1 MSRLDTFIEALRQHI
16 DTETTESERTRT
28 ADETAPEAAEA
39 DAYIAGL
46 NTALREAEVH
56 RTADLQHEVR
66 VRPAFDC
73 LEVQPCA
80 KGSTECGTVHGK
92 NHGRGCATIEFAAYT
107 PWMEVRLIVDTAWHH
122 PKTPI
127 DIVQAYAGHDTTHT
141 LAQLGYH
148 FASVLD
154 MPMRGADL
162 VGPVR
167 APDDCPRNW
176 GECYSAVEF
185 RHAPEGVDLLITG
198 GTAALWPWL
207 ADQLN
212 RRVTTEGTH

>member
-16 DTETTESERTRT
+16 DTEITEAERTRN

-46 NTALREAEVH
+46 NSALRKAEVH
-56 RTADLQHEVR
+56 QTSDMQHEVR

-73 LEVQPCA
+73 LEVQPCT
-80 KGSTECGTVHGK
+80 KGSDECGTVHGK
-92 NHGRGCATIEFAAYT
+92 NHGRGAAYIEFAAYT

-127 DIVQAYAGHDTTHT
+127 DVRETYAGIGTTYT

-148 FASVLD
+148 FGSVLD
-154 MPMRGADL
+154 LPMRGADL

-167 APDDCPRNW
+167 APDDCPRGW

-185 RHAPEGVDLLITG
+185 GHAAEGVDRLITG
-198 GTAALWPWL
+198 GTDALWPWL
-207 ADQLN
+207 AEQLN
-212 RRVTTEGTH
+212 HRMTTEGTN